1 MYVLSAGV
9 GSQFL
14 SIATGILLMAMLG
27 MFNVHHHGS
36 INTAA
41 VVLYALTS
49 CVAGYV
55 AANVYKK
62 MGGDNWVWNINLTS
76 AIFARKS
83 LASAQYDCH
92 ALIHIASSVC
102 SSPPPCFEAVD
113 VLFLLS
119 VPFFLVWAFVNTI
132 AWAYGSTQAL
142 PWGTVMLLA
151 SMWGFCEFDLAI
163 FLRARIRCS
172 PNN

>member
-1 MYVLSAGV
+1 MSDVHVIVCSKYVYVLSAGV

-83 LASAQYDCH
+83 LASAHYDCH
-92 ALIHIASSVC
+92 A
-102 SSPPPCFEAVD
+102 
-113 VLFLLS
+113 
-119 VPFFLVWAFVNTI
+119 
-132 AWAYGSTQAL
+132 
-142 PWGTVMLLA
+142 
-151 SMWGFCEFDLAI
+151 
-163 FLRARIRCS
+163 
-172 PNN
+172 

>member
-1 MYVLSAGV
+1 MNDVYVIVYSKYVYLLSAGV

-83 LASAQYDCH
+83 LASAQYDSRFNSH
-92 ALIHIASSVC
+92 RSKRV
-102 SSPPPCFEAVD
+102 PTPT
-113 VLFLLS
+113 LF
-119 VPFFLVWAFVNTI
+119 
-132 AWAYGSTQAL
+132 
-142 PWGTVMLLA
+142 
-151 SMWGFCEFDLAI
+151 
-163 FLRARIRCS
+163 
-172 PNN
+172 